1 MKKDSG
7 EVSVRGFA
15 EALQEVVDA
24 ESEMDYR
31 YDKAEKSS
39 QKWVD
44 EGEKKVRG
52 LCLHD
57 IYYSLPST
65 LLSHVVKKILHANPF
80 FKITKIFSLP
90 ISLPFF
96 HSK

>member
-7 EVSVRGFA
+7 EISVRGFT

-31 YDKAEKSS
+31 YDKAEKS

-44 EGEKKVRG
+44 EGEKKVIN
-52 LCLHD
+52 CEF
-57 IYYSLPST
+57 IYSMTCFNYN
-65 LLSHVVKKILHANPF
+65 I
-80 FKITKIFSLP
+80 
-90 ISLPFF
+90 
-96 HSK
+96 

>member
-1 MKKDSG
+1 MKKDVG

-44 EGEKKVRG
+44 EGEKKVRTKK
-52 LCLHD
+52 CSVFI
-57 IYYSLPST
+57 IYIYIYIYIFIYPIYHNIM
-65 LLSHVVKKILHANPF
+65 LSKNI
-80 FKITKIFSLP
+80 IY
-90 ISLPFF
+90 
-96 HSK
+96 